1 MGGWTEVTDDPAAL
15 RPSVVAGG
23 ATKRAT
29 ATYFVLYLN
38 DQTYL
43 HEAGAKLADD
53 LRTARAEGSTN
64 EIVMVHENDQ
74 QRGGCTF
81 GTFFDGR
88 TPEDLLID
96 GLYKALAVAL
106 YPGAFWPVSV
116 ALVARAMGATKA
128 RGGFITALAQRGIGS
143 ATDAGAAV
151 KQSGR
156 VKSGRLG
163 SGKHLDKPADE
174 VRV

>member
-1 MGGWTEVTDDPAAL
+1 MPE
-15 RPSVVAGG
+15 SVVAGG

-53 LRTARAEGSTN
+53 LRTARAEGSTT

-128 RGGFITALAQRGIGS
+128 RGGFITALAQRGRGS